1 MMLLQ
6 HQPPALDRA
15 GRSIGPL
22 VWVTVVL
29 GVTLAAGVARGQV
42 PRRAKRAIDARQA
55 VRIAERFVRE
65 NGYTDFIPDDPRRL
79 VPESIEFS
87 RNRRDWLKS
96 RHNELKP
103 QAVGYRNGSRNDPK
117 GWTVGFALVKPTD
130 ATPPV
135 GRAVTMDARGRRVRV
150 EHMDF
155 YLRRLEPRPD

>member
-87 RNRRDWLKS
+87 RNRRDWLKA

-103 QAVGYRNGSRNDPK
+103 QAVGYRNGSRNDQPTRHLQS
-117 GWTVGFALVKPTD
+117 GGRSPWTRGVDASGSSTWTSISGALSP
-130 ATPPV
+130 
-135 GRAVTMDARGRRVRV
+135 GRIDTGARALS
-150 EHMDF
+150 E
-155 YLRRLEPRPD
+155 L